1 MIRLYIVYRSS
12 KVNIEFNIDDI
23 YSMLHLLPS
32 PLSQKK
38 KKKYETS
45 FQVSSFPFARVSDT
59 SLAIN
64 TNCHFFVFFLDF
76 VALTPSHDY
85 FAYQKFRIPHQ
96 EIENPLLFFNVAL
109 NASNPQILYT
119 VNSFFNCSSNLT
131 YTLLHLY
138 MYIYVHTYV
147 YTETGGNSGG
157 NERKISYFQDP

>member
-1 MIRLYIVYRSS
+1 M
-12 KVNIEFNIDDI
+12 F
-23 YSMLHLLPS
+23 HLLPS
-32 PLSQKK
+32 PLSQK

-64 TNCHFFVFFLDF
+64 TNCYFFFFFLDF

-138 MYIYVHTYV
+138 MYIYMCIHTYIRKPEEIQA
-147 YTETGGNSGG
+147 ETKEKSRISRIHKKKNEE
-157 NERKISYFQDP
+157 ERKKG

>member
-1 MIRLYIVYRSS
+1 MKPASKYPAFHLHECPIRA
-12 KVNIEFNIDDI
+12 
-23 YSMLHLLPS
+23 S
-32 PLSQKK
+32 PLIR
-38 KKKYETS
+38 T
-45 FQVSSFPFARVSDT
+45 
-59 SLAIN
+59 AI
-64 TNCHFFVFFLDF
+64 FFFFLDF

>member
-1 MIRLYIVYRSS
+1 MTFIPCFIC
-12 KVNIEFNIDDI
+12 
-23 YSMLHLLPS
+23 S
-32 PLSQKK
+32 PLHSPKK

-64 TNCHFFVFFLDF
+64 TNCHFFFVFFLDF

>member
-1 MIRLYIVYRSS
+1 MTFIPCFIC
-12 KVNIEFNIDDI
+12 
-23 YSMLHLLPS
+23 S
-32 PLSQKK
+32 PLHSLKK
-38 KKKYETS
+38 KKNMKPASKYPAFHLHECPIRASPLIRT
-45 FQVSSFPFARVSDT
+45 
-59 SLAIN
+59 AIF
-64 TNCHFFVFFLDF
+64 FFVFFLDF